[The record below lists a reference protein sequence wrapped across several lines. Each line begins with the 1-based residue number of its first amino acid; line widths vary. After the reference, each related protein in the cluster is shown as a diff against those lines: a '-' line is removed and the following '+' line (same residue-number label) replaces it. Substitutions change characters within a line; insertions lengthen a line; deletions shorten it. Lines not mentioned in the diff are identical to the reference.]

1 MADFGAP
8 AMSEASLKN
17 CELCF
22 SVSKIN
28 ELFCYSHSLE

>member
-8 AMSEASLKN
+8 AMFEATLKN
-17 CELCF
+17 CRLCF

-28 ELFCYSHSLE
+28 ELFCYSHSWE